1 MTPSD
6 SPSCGLHRNGTP
18 AASLLAAESLGVRYG
33 NFWALRQVSFGLSD
47 GDAIGIIG
55 PNGGGKSTLLK
66 TLLGQ
71 IAPNEGEVRVSPEKP
86 RIGYVPQKLAFDLS
100 FPITV
105 GEFLSVCLPET
116 SFWFGG
122 INRKYRKKI
131 EETLEKAGAKNTL
144 HQTLGSLS
152 GGQLQRVLIAS
163 ALLRTPKILF
173 LDEPSASI
181 DRKGTE
187 ELLQLLKE
195 LHSSEKVAL
204 LFVSH
209 DLHFVSRLANRVL
222 CLNQTCCALGSPEE
236 ILTPHH
242 LGNTFGPNDIRFS
255 FPPPALASYDS

>member
-1 MTPSD
+1 MTLPEN
-6 SPSCGLHRNGTP
+6 SCCAPRGNQP
-18 AASLLAAESLGVRYG
+18 EAPSLLAAKSLGVRYG
-33 NFWALRQVSFGLSD
+33 NFWALRQVSFGISD
-47 GDAIGIIG
+47 GDATAIIG

-66 TLLGQ
+66 TLLGL
-71 IAPNEGEVRVSPEKP
+71 IPPNEGEVVSSAEKP

-131 EETLEKAGAKNTL
+131 EATLDKTGAKNTL
-144 HQTLGSLS
+144 QQTLGSLS
-152 GGQLQRVLIAS
+152 GGQLQRVLIAA
-163 ALLRTPKILF
+163 ALLRNPKILF

-187 ELLQLLKE
+187 ELLQLLQE
-195 LHSSEKVAL
+195 LHTKEGVSL

-209 DLHFVSRLANRVL
+209 DLHFVSRLANQVL
-222 CLNQTCCALGSPEE
+222 CLNQTSCALGSPEE

-255 FPPPALASYDS
+255 FPPKN